1 MIYIYV
7 NICIHTI
14 KAFRPIRDVNFFI
27 MTCRMAQGV
36 TMMMNMRDIADRA
49 RTRLASASA
58 STLSLIGLLATEE
71 PTSIGS
77 AQRNAFLSRKI
88 FLKKIRKYFTFTKNI
103 SLNQ

>member
-1 MIYIYV
+1 MTA
-7 NICIHTI
+7 N
-14 KAFRPIRDVNFFI
+14 NFT

-36 TMMMNMRDIADRA
+36 TMMINMRDIADRA

-77 AQRNAFLSRKI
+77 AERNAFLSRKI
-88 FLKKIRKYFTFTKNI
+88 FLKKIRKYLTYTKNI
-103 SLNQ
+103 SLNQYSVT